1 MVDYEF
7 LYSLAEVAAAFAG
20 FSTLISFVAAR
31 KISSLEPS
39 RIIAMLALSI
49 MVVLFSLIPSLLVQ
63 YQLDQ
68 STSWQVLCALYAATW
83 LFYFAG
89 IVNNL
94 RVGGLGASIKSLPL
108 LNKLNTFGVHPIS
121 ILALALGALRI
132 IDTPASWLYVTGL
145 FVMLFLSAQ
154 LFIQIVI
161 SLIRSEFNQGGTG
174 DA

>member
-1 MVDYEF
+1 VGSHEF
-7 LYSLAEVAAAFAG
+7 LLTLAEVAAAFAG

-31 KISSLEPS
+31 KISNLEPT

-49 MVVLFSLIPSLLVQ
+49 MVVLFSLLPSLPEL
-63 YQLDQ
+63 YGLD
-68 STSWQVLCALYAATW
+68 TYWHTLCALYAAAW

-94 RVGGLGASIKSLPL
+94 RLGGLGANLKSLPI
-108 LNKLNTFGVHPIS
+108 LNKINTFGIHPIS
-121 ILALALGALRI
+121 IIVLILGAGRFI
-132 IDTPASWLYVTGL
+132 NIPPSWLYVTGL

-161 SLIRSEFNQGGTG
+161 SLIRSEFDDGGDG